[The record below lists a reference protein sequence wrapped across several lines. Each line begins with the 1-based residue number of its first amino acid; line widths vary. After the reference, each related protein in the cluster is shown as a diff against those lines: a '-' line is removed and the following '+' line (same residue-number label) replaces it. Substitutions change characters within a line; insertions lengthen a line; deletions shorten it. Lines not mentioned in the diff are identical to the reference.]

1 MSMAMWIVMVL
12 VVKEV
17 AVVMMVDRY
26 YGGDGEDLSE
36 LPVIM
41 VVVVS
46 KTIPLVVMVDQILT
60 VIMVIM
66 MYALVL
72 VVKTMTMV
80 LMIDR
85 Y

>member
-1 MSMAMWIVMVL
+1 MVL

-26 YGGDGEDLSE
+26 YGGDGEGLSE

-66 MYALVL
+66 MYALIL

>member
-85 Y
+85 F

>member
-36 LPVIM
+36 LPVII

-60 VIMVIM
+60 VIMVM
-66 MYALVL
+66 
-72 VVKTMTMV
+72 
-80 LMIDR
+80 
-85 Y
+85 

>member
-60 VIMVIM
+60 VIMVM
-66 MYALVL
+66 
-72 VVKTMTMV
+72 
-80 LMIDR
+80 
-85 Y
+85 

>member
-1 MSMAMWIVMVL
+1 MIRIASNGDGGGRGCKNDTI
-12 VVKEV
+12 
-17 AVVMMVDRY
+17 
-26 YGGDGEDLSE
+26 GGDDGS
-36 LPVIM
+36 M
-41 VVVVS
+41 
-46 KTIPLVVMVDQILT
+46 LT

>member
-1 MSMAMWIVMVL
+1 MSMAMWIELVL

-17 AVVMMVDRY
+17 AVVMMADRH
-26 YGGDGEDLSE
+26 YGVDGEDLSE

-41 VVVVS
+41 VEVVS
-46 KTIPLVVMVDQILT
+46 KTMLLVVIVDRILT

-80 LMIDR
+80 LMVDR

>member
-1 MSMAMWIVMVL
+1 MSMAMWIVLEL

-17 AVVMMVDRY
+17 AVVMMADRY

-41 VVVVS
+41 VEVVS
-46 KTIPLVVMVDQILT
+46 KMMLFVVMVYRILT

-66 MYALVL
+66 MYAWCWWL
-72 VVKTMTMV
+72 K
-80 LMIDR
+80 R
-85 Y
+85 

>member
-1 MSMAMWIVMVL
+1 VL
-12 VVKEV
+12 VVKDV

-26 YGGDGEDLSE
+26 YGDDGEDLSE

-46 KTIPLVVMVDQILT
+46 KTILLVVMMDRILT
-60 VIMVIM
+60 VLLVIM
-66 MYALVL
+66 MFALVL
-72 VVKTMTMV
+72 MVQTMTMV
-80 LMIDR
+80 LMVDR